1 MINLLPREQQKEINA
16 ASANT
21 LLLRYLIL
29 LIGAT
34 VFLLGALGVT
44 YFSLASSARQADTTK
59 EQNERTAVGYQE
71 TQTAAN
77 TLRSE
82 LSSAK
87 SLFDEEIRYS
97 KVLLHLSSLLPEG
110 TSISEFSLDNES
122 FSQPVTLSVRIS
134 GKEQAQLLEQNFKAS
149 PYVTNAS
156 LGNIQVGSS
165 GSGYIA
171 DLVFT
176 FTRSAAQ

>member
-1 MINLLPREQQKEINA
+1 MINLLPQEQQKEISA

-29 LIGAT
+29 LICAMI
-34 VFLLGALGVT
+34 FLLGALGVT
-44 YFSLASSARQADTTK
+44 YFSLDASARQADATK
-59 EQNERTAVGYQE
+59 EQNERAAVGYQE

-87 SLFDEEIRYS
+87 TLFDKEIRYS
-97 KVLLHLSSLLPEG
+97 KILLHLSSLLPEG
-110 TSISEFSLDNES
+110 TSISEFSLDSET
-122 FSQPVTLSVRIS
+122 FSQPVTLSVRIG
-134 GKEQAQLLEQNFKAS
+134 GKEQAQLLEKNFKGS

-156 LGNIQVGSS
+156 LGNIKVSDDGSE
-165 GSGYIA
+165 YIA

>member
-1 MINLLPREQQKEINA
+1 MISLLPREQQKEINA

-34 VFLLGALGVT
+34 VFLFGALGVT
-44 YFSLASSARQADTTK
+44 YFSLTSSARQADATR
-59 EQNERTAVGYQE
+59 EQNERAAVGYQE

-87 SLFDEEIRYS
+87 TLFDKEIRYS

-110 TSISEFSLDNES
+110 TSISEFSLNNES

-134 GKEQAQLLEQNFKAS
+134 GKEQAQSLEQNFKAS
-149 PYVTNAS
+149 PYITNAS
-156 LGNIQVGSS
+156 LGNIKVNND

-171 DLVFT
+171 DLTFT

>member
-16 ASANT
+16 ANTNT

-29 LIGAT
+29 LVGAT

-44 YFSLASSARQADTTK
+44 YLSLASSARQADATK
-59 EQNERTAVGYQE
+59 EQNERTAIGYQE
-71 TQTAAN
+71 TQVAAT

-87 SLFDEEIRYS
+87 SLFDKEIRYS
-97 KVLLHLSSLLPEG
+97 KILLHLSSLLPEG

-122 FSQPVTLSVRIS
+122 FSQPVMLSIRIS
-134 GKEQAQLLEQNFKAS
+134 GKEQAQLLEQNFKTS
-149 PYVTNAS
+149 PYVNNAS
-156 LGNIQVGSS
+156 LGNIKVNND

-171 DLVFT
+171 DLTFT